1 MKKFFSLIALVG
13 VFAACQP
20 EKLTTAFEVAPAQ
33 ATINAK
39 VVDILT
45 GEDVTSAATIT
56 SETTLTGTPALA
68 AQDYTVSA
76 TYKDGKGS
84 ATVHI
89 NALRPG
95 GKANYSVVIPVGGT
109 ILDYELN
116 VETEVTPGTPSLLQL
131 AGANLHYEGAMWAEN
146 ASEFILKDSAT
157 YPDYEGVDVD
167 PESLD
172 ILEPTFESD
181 IILVASAISSNYNPM
196 VESKA
201 TIDYTISAWSLY
213 NVFATITPADV
224 LFKITATRTRD
235 DARIVGEN
243 GVIATMEGKTKV
255 SQAEW
260 EEIQH
265 PDYAGHWA
273 PGHGH
278 GEKTGPNAGGGLVDA
293 E

>member
-146 ASEFILKDSAT
+146 ASEFIL
-157 YPDYEGVDVD
+157 
-167 PESLD
+167 
-172 ILEPTFESD
+172 
-181 IILVASAISSNYNPM
+181 
-196 VESKA
+196 
-201 TIDYTISAWSLY
+201 
-213 NVFATITPADV
+213 
-224 LFKITATRTRD
+224 
-235 DARIVGEN
+235 
-243 GVIATMEGKTKV
+243 
-255 SQAEW
+255 
-260 EEIQH
+260 
-265 PDYAGHWA
+265 
-273 PGHGH
+273 
-278 GEKTGPNAGGGLVDA
+278 
-293 E
+293 